1 MAAQT
6 PIATNYPAL
15 TAPMV
20 DRDGKI
26 TQGWRIFFQAL
37 WVRTGAAPG
46 LLVQQAID
54 DAAAAMAEATL
65 AFNAA
70 TTALAAANASLKKVQ
85 NLADLADVPTARNN
99 LGLTALATAAAV
111 LGWADPTGTGSR
123 LSFDMDY
130 LPPVSNPP
138 TTGDVTLIRN
148 QLFAIQK
155 ALGQLILDQKTVG
168 TIGT

>member
-1 MAAQT
+1 MATQT

-20 DRDGKI
+20 NDRGQI
-26 TQGWRIFFQAL
+26 TQAWRIFFQAL

-54 DAAAAMAEATL
+54 DAAAALAAATI
-65 AFNAA
+65 AFNTA
-70 TTALAAANASLKKVQ
+70 TTALAAANASLKKDQ
-85 NLADLADVPTARNN
+85 NLGDLADVPTARDN
-99 LGLTALATAAAV
+99 LGLTALAIAV
-111 LGWADPTGTGSR
+111 AVGGWDDPTGTGSR
-123 LSFDMDY
+123 VSFDMDY

-155 ALGQLILDQKTVG
+155 ALGQLILDQKSVG
-168 TIGT
+168 TIGP